1 MGSTVR
7 RRVMGELWLGH
18 LAADLAS
25 GALPAVLVFLKPL
38 LHLSYTKAGA
48 VVLAATVTSALAQP
62 LFGRWSDRHV
72 MTWLLP
78 AGIAASATGIAL
90 SPLVRSY
97 PLVLVLVSISG
108 LGVGAFHPEAMK
120 LARHASGARRAS
132 GIAVFQ
138 TGGNLGIALGPLLTG
153 AALTTVGSPGA
164 LFLLIPGALV
174 ALLMLRDFGSLG
186 SVRRTGHEET
196 RRQAGADRRGPFR
209 LLLAAIGFRSVAYY
223 GLFTFVPLWE
233 VAHGH
238 SKSYGTA
245 LLSCVLFGGALGT
258 LCMGPLADRY
268 PHRIMLAASLA
279 ATPALVVVFVLT
291 HGVVSAVAVVLAGA
305 TTVSGF
311 GLTTVMGQEYLPSK
325 IAMSSG
331 MTVGFA
337 MGLGGIAAVVL
348 GVVADAVDLR
358 AALLFTAAA
367 PALGALVALALPKDE
382 RPRIPVSRAG
392 ERIDLVGVD

>member
-1 MGSTVR
+1 
-7 RRVMGELWLGH
+7 MGELWLGH

-25 GALPAVLVFLKPL
+25 GALPAVIVFLKPL
-38 LHLSYTKAGA
+38 LHLSYTKTGA

-78 AGIAASATGIAL
+78 AGIAASAAGIAV
-90 SPLVRSY
+90 SPLIRTY
-97 PLVLVLVSISG
+97 PVVLVLVSISG

-132 GIAVFQ
+132 GIALFQ
-138 TGGNLGIALGPLLTG
+138 TGGNLGIALGPLVAG
-153 AALTTVGSPGA
+153 AALTLVGSGGG
-164 LFLLIPGALV
+164 LFLLIPGAAV
-174 ALLMLRDFGSLG
+174 TLLMLRDFGSLG
-186 SVRRTGHEET
+186 SVRRVGHEES
-196 RRQAGADRRGPFR
+196 RRSAGADRRGPFR

-238 SKSYGTA
+238 SKGYGTA

-268 PHRIMLAASLA
+268 PHRVLLAVSLGI
-279 ATPALVVVFVLT
+279 TPFLILLFVLNDGVISAIAVVV
-291 HGVVSAVAVVLAGA
+291 AGA

-325 IAMSSG
+325 IAMASG

-337 MGLGGIAAVVL
+337 MGLGGVAAVML
-348 GVVADAVDLR
+348 GVVADAIDLR
-358 AALLFTAAA
+358 AALVSTAVA
-367 PALGALVALALPKDE
+367 PAIGALVALWLPKEE
-382 RPRIPVSRAG
+382 RRRRRVEPVAA
-392 ERIDLVGVD
+392 VD

>member
-1 MGSTVR
+1 
-7 RRVMGELWLGH
+7 MGELWLGH

-25 GALPAVLVFLKPL
+25 GALPAVIVFLKPL
-38 LHLSYTKAGA
+38 LHLSYTKTGA

-78 AGIAASATGIAL
+78 AGIAASAAGIAV
-90 SPLVRSY
+90 SPLIRTY
-97 PLVLVLVSISG
+97 PVVLVLVSISG

-132 GIAVFQ
+132 GIALFQ
-138 TGGNLGIALGPLLTG
+138 TGGNLGIALGPLVAG
-153 AALTTVGSPGA
+153 AALTLVGSGGG
-164 LFLLIPGALV
+164 LFLLIPGAAV
-174 ALLMLRDFGSLG
+174 TLLMLRDFGSLG
-186 SVRRTGHEET
+186 SVRRVGHEES
-196 RRQAGADRRGPFR
+196 RRSAGADRRGPFR

-238 SKSYGTA
+238 SKGYGTA

-268 PHRIMLAASLA
+268 PHRVLLAVSLGI
-279 ATPALVVVFVLT
+279 TPFLILLFVLNDGVISAIAVVV
-291 HGVVSAVAVVLAGA
+291 AGA

-325 IAMSSG
+325 IAMASG

-337 MGLGGIAAVVL
+337 MGLGGVAAVML
-348 GVVADAVDLR
+348 GVVADAIDLR
-358 AALLFTAAA
+358 AALVFTAVA
-367 PALGALVALALPKDE
+367 PAIGALVALWLPKEE
-382 RPRIPVSRAG
+382 RRRRRVEPVAA
-392 ERIDLVGVD
+392 VD

>member
-1 MGSTVR
+1 
-7 RRVMGELWLGH
+7 MGELWLGH

-25 GALPAVLVFLKPL
+25 GALPAVLVFLKPV
-38 LHLSYTKAGA
+38 LHLSYTKTGA

-78 AGIAASATGIAL
+78 AGIAMSATGIAVT
-90 SPLVRSY
+90 PLIHSY
-97 PLVLVLVSISG
+97 PVVLLLVSISG

-138 TGGNLGIALGPLLTG
+138 TGGNLGIALGPLLAG
-153 AALTTVGSPGA
+153 AALTATGSTGGLILLVPGVAVTV
-164 LFLLIPGALV
+164 LL
-174 ALLMLRDFGSLG
+174 LRDFGSLA
-186 SVRRTGHEET
+186 SVRRVGHAES
-196 RRQAGADRRGPFR
+196 RRAAGTDRPRPFR
-209 LLLAAIGFRSVAYY
+209 LLLASIGLRSVAYY

-245 LLSCVLFGGALGT
+245 LLSCVLFGGAIGT

-268 PHRIMLAASLA
+268 PHRIMLAASLG
-279 ATPALVVVFVLT
+279 ATPPLVLVFVLT
-291 HGVVSAVAVVLAGA
+291 HGIGSAVAVVLAGA

-325 IAMSSG
+325 IAMASG

-337 MGLGGIAAVVL
+337 MGLGGIAAVLL
-348 GVVADAVDLR
+348 GVVADTVDLR
-358 AALLFTAAA
+358 VALLVTAAA
-367 PALGALVALALPKDE
+367 PALGALVALFLPGEE
-382 RPRIPVSRAG
+382 RTGRQRLHTEVAAG
-392 ERIDLVGVD
+392 LIEPARVAQP

>member
-1 MGSTVR
+1 
-7 RRVMGELWLGH
+7 MGELWLGH

-38 LHLSYTKAGA
+38 LHLSYTKTGA

-78 AGIAASATGIAL
+78 AGIAAAAAGIAV
-90 SPLVRSY
+90 SPLLRSY
-97 PLVLVLVSISG
+97 PAVLVLVALSG
-108 LGVGAFHPEAMK
+108 LGVGAFHPEGMK
-120 LARHASGARRAS
+120 LARHASGERRAS
-132 GIAVFQ
+132 GIALFQ
-138 TGGNLGIALGPLLTG
+138 TGGNLGIALGPLVAG
-153 AALTTVGSPGA
+153 AALTALGASGGLILLVPGT
-164 LFLLIPGALV
+164 IV
-174 ALLMLRDFGSLG
+174 AVLMLRDFGSLA
-186 SVRRTGHEET
+186 SVRSVGHEES
-196 RRQAGADRRGPFR
+196 RRTAGADRRGPFR
-209 LLLAAIGFRSVAYY
+209 LLLTAIGLRSVAYY

-238 SKSYGTA
+238 SKGYGTA

-268 PHRIMLAASLA
+268 PHRILLA
-279 ATPALVVVFVLT
+279 ATLGLTPLLVLVFVLN
-291 HGVVSAVAVVLAGA
+291 GGILGAIAVVLAGA

-325 IAMSSG
+325 IALASG

-337 MGLGGIAAVVL
+337 MGLGGVAAVML

-358 AALLFTAAA
+358 AALLFTAVA
-367 PALGALVALALPKDE
+367 PAVGAAVALWLPKE
-382 RPRIPVSRAG
+382 EHRAA
-392 ERIDLVGVD
+392 RTDTVAFVGD

>member
-1 MGSTVR
+1 
-7 RRVMGELWLGH
+7 MGELWLGH

-38 LHLSYTKAGA
+38 LHLSYTKTGA

-62 LFGRWSDRHV
+62 LFGRWSDRHA

-78 AGIAASATGIAL
+78 AGIAAAAAGVAV
-90 SPLVRSY
+90 SPLLRTY
-97 PLVLVLVSISG
+97 PAVLVLVALSG
-108 LGVGAFHPEAMK
+108 LGVGAFHPEGMK
-120 LARHASGARRAS
+120 LARHASGERRAS

-138 TGGNLGIALGPLLTG
+138 TGGNLGIALGPLVAG
-153 AALTTVGSPGA
+153 AALTALGSEGGLILLVPGTV
-164 LFLLIPGALV
+164 V
-174 ALLMLRDFGSLG
+174 TLLMLRDFGSLARVR
-186 SVRRTGHEET
+186 SVGHEES
-196 RRQAGADRRGPFR
+196 RRSAGADRRGPFR
-209 LLLAAIGFRSVAYY
+209 LLLAAIGLRSVAYY

-238 SKSYGTA
+238 SKGYGTA

-268 PHRIMLAASLA
+268 PHRILLA
-279 ATPALVVVFVLT
+279 ATLGLTPLLVGVFVLN
-291 HGVVSAVAVVLAGA
+291 GGILGAIAVVLAGA

-325 IAMSSG
+325 IALASG

-337 MGLGGIAAVVL
+337 MGLGGVAAVML

-358 AALLFTAAA
+358 AALLFTAVA
-367 PALGALVALALPKDE
+367 PAAGAVVALWLPKEE
-382 RPRIPVSRAG
+382 RRRAHT
-392 ERIDLVGVD
+392 DTVAFVGD